1 MEITTRELTEEE
13 IANKAKAELFLIKL
27 ETRAKITANIGDN
40 NDLIADINK
49 RISILERITYQT
61 LNYLYSQ
68 SELIDDIPAELQNAY
83 GSLLNNYVNMISTG
97 DLKDVIDLEDI
108 NNVFDKILDRINK
121 TSIICKEYI
130 SQKEV

>member
-61 LNYLYSQ
+61 LDYLYSQ
-68 SELIDDIPAELQNAY
+68 SELIDDIPAELQNTY

-97 DLKDVIDLEDI
+97 DLKDAIDLEDI

>member
-61 LNYLYSQ
+61 LDYLYSQ
-68 SELIDDIPAELQNAY
+68 SELIDVIPAELQNAY

>member
-13 IANKAKAELFLIKL
+13 IANKTKAELFLIKL

>member
-61 LNYLYSQ
+61 LDYLYSQ

-97 DLKDVIDLEDI
+97 DLKDAIDFEDI

>member
-61 LNYLYSQ
+61 LDYLYSQ

-97 DLKDVIDLEDI
+97 DLKDAIDLEDI

>member
-61 LNYLYSQ
+61 LDYLYSQ
-68 SELIDDIPAELQNAY
+68 NELINDIPAELQNAY

-97 DLKDVIDLEDI
+97 DLKDAIDFEDI

>member
-97 DLKDVIDLEDI
+97 DLKDAIDLEDI

>member
-61 LNYLYSQ
+61 LDYLYSQ
-68 SELIDDIPAELQNAY
+68 SELIDVIPAELQNAY

-97 DLKDVIDLEDI
+97 DLKDAIDFEDI